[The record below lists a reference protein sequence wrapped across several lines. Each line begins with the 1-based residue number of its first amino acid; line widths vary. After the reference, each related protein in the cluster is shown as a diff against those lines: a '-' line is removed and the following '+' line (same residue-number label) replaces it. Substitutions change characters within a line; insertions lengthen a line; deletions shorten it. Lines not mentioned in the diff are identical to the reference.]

1 MVNIVVNALIAGVLG
16 AIAIY
21 VAWGVCDAMLGTVT
35 DPLLIVLIPLIPVS
49 IGIVTI
55 VGMFLL
61 LTKIQAA
68 V

>member
-1 MVNIVVNALIAGVLG
+1 MVNVVVNALISGILG

-21 VAWGVCDAMLGTVT
+21 VAWSITDTLSGCVT
-35 DPLLIVLIPLIPVS
+35 DPLLLVLIPLIPIS

-55 VGMFLL
+55 VGMFML
-61 LTKIQAA
+61 LTKIQQ

>member
-1 MVNIVVNALIAGVLG
+1 MVNVVVNALISGILG

-21 VAWGVCDAMLGTVT
+21 VAWSITDTLSGSVT
-35 DPLLIVLIPLIPVS
+35 DPLLLVLIPLIPIS

-55 VGMFLL
+55 VGMFML
-61 LTKIQAA
+61 LTKIQQ